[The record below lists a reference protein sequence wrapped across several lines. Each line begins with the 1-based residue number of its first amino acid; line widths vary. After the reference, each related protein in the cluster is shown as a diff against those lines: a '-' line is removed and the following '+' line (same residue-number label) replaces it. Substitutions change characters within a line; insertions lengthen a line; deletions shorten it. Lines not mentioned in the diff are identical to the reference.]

1 MFLKDQALLQHVL
14 ESLTNMSEAAEN
26 KNLKSLD
33 AESYYRLVLIVR
45 GIAVSRPQN
54 LVKFADSHTSIQDVV
69 LDDPLGR
76 SSKKNYIIKFCF
88 FFAFQKQKQLA

>member
-1 MFLKDQALLQHVL
+1 
-14 ESLTNMSEAAEN
+14 MSEASEN
-26 KNLKSLD
+26 KNLKNLD

-69 LDDPLGR
+69 LDDPLGMGFKKEMVLFLFFVHFR
-76 SSKKNYIIKFCF
+76 S
-88 FFAFQKQKQLA
+88 